1 MMLNVLFDLSLR
13 PGFAEQAQP
22 LLPQL
27 RDIERHGPDGF
38 RELAHSP
45 VEAIDAP
52 G

>member
-1 MMLNVLFDLSLR
+1 MMLNVLFHLSLR
-13 PGFAEQAQP
+13 PGFAEQAQS

-38 RELAHSP
+38 RELAHSL